1 MKEIIFRKIKPKDWQ
16 EYKKIR
22 LEALQE
28 EPIAFGASYEE
39 KIIENENNW
48 KISIKKSS
56 IFFALDNDEIIGIM
70 GYWFETNLK
79 TKHIAK
85 IFGVYLK
92 EKYRKKG
99 IGDKFL
105 KFILKQII
113 QNKEIKKIA
122 LAVNTKQKGAI
133 KLYEKNG
140 FEIVGKLKNELFY
153 SGQFYDEFLMEKY
166 L

>member
-56 IFFALDNDEIIGIM
+56 IFFALDNDEIIWIM
-70 GYWFETNLK
+70 WYWFETNLK

-85 IFGVYLK
+85 IFWVYLK
-92 EKYRKKG
+92 EKYRKKW
-99 IGDKFL
+99 IWDKFL

-122 LAVNTKQKGAI
+122 LAVNTKQKWAI
-133 KLYEKNG
+133 KLYEKNW
-140 FEIVGKLKNELFY
+140 FEIVWKLKNELFY